1 MLDGIRMSSYRQF
14 LVETTLE
21 VHKLEKWAGSL
32 AEEQFWG
39 MLRMLSYMQQQSMGV
54 CTGVEIGLCDH
65 QDQMH
70 NCANPKATAWLRTV
84 SRGTWLLLGGGCH
97 HPKPRW
103 SLSSF

>member
-39 MLRMLSYMQQQSMGV
+39 MLRMPQILYAAAVNGSV
-54 CTGVEIGLCDH
+54 H
-65 QDQMH
+65 
-70 NCANPKATAWLRTV
+70 R
-84 SRGTWLLLGGGCH
+84 SRY
-97 HPKPRW
+97 RAV
-103 SLSSF
+103 